1 MKVSLLQSV
10 LLIGAF
16 LSQPSAGGSSKAFT
30 ASGIDAAVQHSQ
42 PLSNF
47 FQRQAQVQV
56 QDNDVEDVDDQD
68 DEVSLSHYV
77 CLHDWKHAAYSCS
90 VFLSH

>member
-1 MKVSLLQSV
+1 MKISLL
-10 LLIGAF
+10 LLIGAC
-16 LSQPSAGGSSKAFT
+16 LSQQSAGGSSKAFT
-30 ASGIDAAVQHSQ
+30 ASGIDAATKHSQ

-47 FQRQAQVQV
+47 FQPQV

-68 DEVSLSHYV
+68 DEVCLSLYV